1 MSDKNSNT
9 GDMNTGYSNTGDMN
23 TGNSNTGDWN
33 TGDRNTGDWNTG
45 NSNTGNSNTGDM
57 NTGYSNT
64 GNWNTGDRNTGF
76 FCTETPSPMFFDKPA
91 GLGWA
96 DAYDLIPF
104 VDLPVGCEWVNTQDM
119 TDDEKINNMSHQTTG
134 GFLRV
139 LEKSIQE
146 AFPIAWEKMD
156 EKTKHRFIDLPNFD
170 PDKFFKCTGVDVRVK
185 SRYITITEREIS

>member
-9 GDMNTGYSNTGDMN
+9 GDSNTGD
-23 TGNSNTGDWN
+23 S
-33 TGDRNTGDWNTG
+33 NTG

-104 VDLPVGCEWVNTQDM
+104 VDLPVGCKWVDTQDM
-119 TDDEKINNMSHQTTG
+119 TDDEKISNMSHQTTG

-156 EKTKHRFIDLPNFD
+156 EETKQRFIDLPNFD

-185 SRYITITEREIS
+185 SRYITLENGDKVSISNESYGALQAAVKTE